1 MNAPSRTF
9 RPWLIGGAVVVLA
22 GAVALWLLV
31 TPRALSFAGSHTVSL
46 ASFKG
51 ASPVGVPAELRSGDV
66 VARGKYLTQAADC
79 EVCHTREG
87 GQPFTGGRAFA
98 TPFGVLYSPNI
109 TADPDTGIGSWSDAD
124 FVRAVH
130 QGIARDGQ
138 RLYPA
143 FPYESY
149 TLIADDDVLAIKAY
163 LFSLPVAHA
172 VPPPNSL
179 RFPFNQRWLMGI
191 WDAFYNPDQRF
202 QPHEDHSGE
211 WNRGAYLVEA
221 LAHCGDCH
229 TPRNLAQ
236 ALDNRRKFAG
246 AVVTGWRAY
255 NISSDPASGIGSW
268 SDDDLAQYLQSG
280 HAVGHGS
287 AGGPMGEEVAASSS
301 SLTAGDLHAIVTYLR
316 SIPAVRTQ
324 DLPAVKTEAA
334 SDSPKQIQVAVDPRG
349 KEIFAGAC
357 ASCHGWSGI
366 SLVTPYAT
374 LTGDRAVNDQTA
386 MNVVQIVL
394 SGGHAPTDEGFAL
407 MPAFGEA
414 YSDTEIAAVA
424 NYVTARFGA
433 EPSRLTAQ
441 DVARSRQLTAH
452 GQ

>member
-1 MNAPSRTF
+1 MNAAPRNWRS
-9 RPWLIGGAVVVLA
+9 WLIAAAAVVIV
-22 GAVALWLLV
+22 GAIAWWLLLG
-31 TPRALSFAGSHTVSL
+31 PRALGFAGGHSVSL
-46 ASFKG
+46 ASYKG
-51 ASPVGVPAELRSGDV
+51 PSPVGVPAELRSGDV
-66 VARGKYLTQAADC
+66 IARGKYLTQAADC
-79 EVCHTREG
+79 EVCHTRPG
-87 GQPFTGGRAFA
+87 GQPFAGGLAFA

-109 TADPDTGIGSWSDAD
+109 TADAVTGIGAWTDAD
-124 FVRAVH
+124 FLRAVH
-130 QGIARDGQ
+130 QGVAKDGQ

-163 LFSLPVAHA
+163 LFSLPIAHA
-172 VPPPNSL
+172 VAPPNNL

-202 QPHEDHSGE
+202 QPHEDRSGE

-255 NISSDPASGIGSW
+255 NITPDVASGIGTW
-268 SDDDLAQYLQSG
+268 SDEDLVQYLHSG
-280 HAVGHGS
+280 HAAGHGS

-301 SLTAGDLHAIVTYLR
+301 NLAAEDLHAIVIYLR

-324 DLPAVKTEAA
+324 DLPPVRTEAA
-334 SDSPKQIQVAVDPRG
+334 PDSPKQMQTAFDPRG
-349 KEIFAGAC
+349 KAIFAGAC
-357 ASCHGWSGI
+357 ASCHGWSGV
-366 SLVTPYAT
+366 SLVTDYAT
-374 LTGDRAVNDQTA
+374 LTGDRAVNDRTA
-386 MNVVQIVL
+386 MNVVQIIL
-394 SGGHAPTDEGFAL
+394 SGGHGPRGQGFAL
-407 MPAFGEA
+407 MPAFGAA
-414 YSDTEIAAVA
+414 YSDAEIAAVA

-441 DVARSRQLTAH
+441 DVARSRQLSP
-452 GQ
+452 Q

>member
-1 MNAPSRTF
+1 MNTESRTL
-9 RPWLIGGAVVVLA
+9 RPWLIAGAVVVLA
-22 GAVALWLLV
+22 GLVALWLLL

-46 ASFKG
+46 ANYKG
-51 ASPVGVPAELRSGDV
+51 PSPIGVPAEVRSGDV
-66 VARGKYLTQAADC
+66 IARGKYLTQAADC

-87 GQPFTGGRAFA
+87 GQPFTGGRPFA

-109 TADPDTGIGSWSDAD
+109 TADRETGIGSWSDAD

-130 QGIARDGQ
+130 QGIAKNGQ

-149 TLIADDDVLAIKAY
+149 TLIADEDVLAIKAY

-172 VPPPNSL
+172 VAPSNNLS
-179 RFPFNQRWLMGI
+179 FPFNQRWLLGI

-202 QPHEDHSGE
+202 QPHEDRSGE

-236 ALDNRRKFAG
+236 AVDNRHKFAG

-255 NISSDPASGIGSW
+255 NITADSASGIGSW
-268 SDDDLAQYLQSG
+268 SDEDLAQYLQSG

-301 SLTAGDLHAIVTYLR
+301 TLTPADLHAIVTYLR
-316 SIPAVRTQ
+316 SIPAVRTA

-334 SDSPKQIQVAVDPRG
+334 SDSPKLIQAAVDPRG
-349 KEIFAGAC
+349 REIFAGAC
-357 ASCHGWSGI
+357 ASCHGWSGV
-366 SLVTPYAT
+366 SLVTRYAT
-374 LTGDRAVNDQTA
+374 LTGDRAVNDLTA

-394 SGGHAPTDEGFAL
+394 SGGHAPGAEGFAL

-424 NYVTARFGA
+424 NYVTARFGV

-441 DVARSRQLTAH
+441 DVTRFRQLAPP
-452 GQ
+452 